1 MKCFLVIPELGF
13 CQKNFGQSPVLSNKG
28 TSLHGE
34 YWNYLPDSPLAFYVL
49 DPSPPWDKS
58 LGLSPQTPRDLSI
71 VIERSDVFADEG
83 IVGSLGIVD
92 AASRLFPA
100 RRGWRTP
107 SCWSTRSA
115 PSSPGLPTTP
125 CWPTSPGS
133 GMPLCPRIHSSLRS
147 QSPQWLCCLV
157 QTHWSCSIL

>member
-1 MKCFLVIPELGF
+1 MKWFLVILELGF
-13 CQKNFGQSPVLSNKG
+13 CQKNFGQSSVL
-28 TSLHGE
+28 SLHGKS
-34 YWNYLPDSPLAFYVL
+34 WDYLPDSPLAFYVL
-49 DPSPPWDKS
+49 DPSPPWDTS
-58 LGLSPQTPRDLSI
+58 LGLSPLTPRDPSI
-71 VIERSDVFADEG
+71 VIGRSDVFADEG
-83 IVGSLGIVD
+83 NPGSLGIVD

-133 GMPLCPRIHSSLRS
+133 GTPSCPRIHSSLRS
-147 QSPQWLCCLV
+147 QSPQWLCLV